1 MLRVLSILYSTYFY
15 FYLLYTLIVIYERYV
30 KKEYNRFPNNLKQ
43 IFLEMFRHCIR
54 SNRSYLACFPQTS
67 PPRPDRLW
75 TRLPF
80 VNHASYRAHLHLNA
94 NDAFSFSTLFHSYLP
109 CFSPPSPPQSRFR
122 SPFLQFLLS
131 PSCPFYRYFSTQL
144 LPTTST
150 PRFSSFK
157 IRGMDVSRKKKKK
170 KILRK
175 RLSSFLIKFLHAVL
189 SIEDCKQNITL
200 LLSLAK

>member
-80 VNHASYRAHLHLNA
+80 VNHASYRAHLHLNT

-157 IRGMDVSRKKKKK
+157 IRGMDVSRKKKNFC
-170 KILRK
+170 RK
-175 RLSSFLIKFLHAVL
+175 DYQVFLIKFLHAVL

>member
-43 IFLEMFRHCIR
+43 IFLEMFRHCIH

-122 SPFLQFLLS
+122 SPFLSF
-131 PSCPFYRYFSTQL
+131 FYLHLVHFNVISRRSYSRLHL
-144 LPTTST
+144 LPDFHRL
-150 PRFSSFK
+150 RFVEWMF
-157 IRGMDVSRKKKKK
+157 RGRKKK
-170 KILRK
+170 RK
-175 RLSSFLIKFLHAVL
+175 FCGKDYQVF
-189 SIEDCKQNITL
+189 
-200 LLSLAK
+200 